1 VAVALAAVAEASAV
15 SAAVA
20 RVAEARAAVGKGK
33 AGDAMIPET
42 NINDFVSRLRQAG
55 GTNLL
60 SVILYGSAATGDY
73 VPDHS
78 DVNLLCVLRETSFEH
93 LRKLAPVVESWTKSK
108 NRMPLVMGTE
118 ELRRSADVFSIE
130 LMDMRDRYRVLW
142 GEDVLGALVVP
153 VTFHRVQLEYELRE
167 KTILLRQGLLGAA
180 GNASILWDIML
191 RSLPTFATLFRHTLL
206 ELGEPA
212 TSSKQEAVQQLA
224 VKVGFDPGAFL
235 QLMAIREKKTDR
247 QSVDINELC
256 GRYLMTV
263 EQVTSAVDKMLDSSV
278 AGDLPTPNR

>member
-1 VAVALAAVAEASAV
+1 
-15 SAAVA
+15 
-20 RVAEARAAVGKGK
+20 
-33 AGDAMIPET
+33 MIPET

-55 GTNLL
+55 GANLL

-78 DVNLLCVLRETSFEH
+78 DVNLLCALRETSFEH
-93 LRKLAPVVESWTKSK
+93 LRKLAPAVESWTKSK
-108 NRMPLVMGTE
+108 NRMPLIIGVD

-130 LMDMRDRYRVLW
+130 LLDMRDRYRVLW
-142 GEDVLGALVVP
+142 GEDVLASLVVP

-167 KTILLRQGLLGAA
+167 KTILLRQGVLGSA
-180 GNASILWDIML
+180 GNETALWDLML
-191 RSLPTFATLFRHTLL
+191 RSLPAFATLFRHALL

-212 TSSKQEAVQQLA
+212 ASSKQEAVQQLA
-224 VKVGFDPGAFL
+224 GKVGFDPAAIL

-247 QSVDINELC
+247 QTVDVNDLC

-263 EQVTSAVDKMLDSSV
+263 EQVTSAVDKMLDS
-278 AGDLPTPNR
+278 AA

>member
-1 VAVALAAVAEASAV
+1 LAV
-15 SAAVA
+15 SVAAAQAAGV
-20 RVAEARAAVGKGK
+20 RVAVGKGK

-42 NINDFVSRLRQAG
+42 NINDFVGRLREAG

-93 LRKLAPVVESWTKSK
+93 LRKLAPIVESWTKSK
-108 NRMPLVMGTE
+108 NRMPLVLGTE

-130 LMDMRDRYRVLW
+130 LLDMRDRYRVLW
-142 GEDVLGALVVP
+142 GEDVLASLVVP
-153 VTFHRVQLEYELRE
+153 TTFHRVQLEYELRE

-180 GNASILWDIML
+180 GNESVLWDLML
-191 RSLPTFATLFRHTLL
+191 HSLPTFTTLFRHALL

-212 TSSKQEAVQQLA
+212 GPSKQETVQQLA
-224 VKVGFDPGAFL
+224 KKIGFDPSAFL
-235 QLMAIREKKTDR
+235 QLMAIRGKKTDR
-247 QSVDINELC
+247 QAVDVNELC
-256 GRYLMTV
+256 GRYLGTV
-263 EQVTSAVDKMLDSSV
+263 EQVTSAVDKMLDS
-278 AGDLPTPNR
+278 AA